1 MAKLTKSQRA
11 ALCQKFSG
19 RCAYCGQELGHR
31 WHADHFEPVQRQ
43 SAWDSKKKKLVATG
57 ECRAAEHDNLE
68 NLMPACPACNI
79 DKSVLSLEE
88 WREKLQRSTDVLAR
102 NSPTYRH
109 ALRFGLV
116 QETGRRVQF
125 YFESSE
131 TTPHKTTVR
140 LPPT

>member
-1 MAKLTKSQRA
+1 MVKLTKSQRA

-43 SAWDSKKKKLVATG
+43 SAWDGENKKLVATG
-57 ECRAAEHDNLE
+57 ECRAEERDNLE
-68 NLMPACPACNI
+68 NLMPACPPCNI

-88 WREKLQRSTDVLAR
+88 WREKLQRATDVLTR

-109 ALRFGLV
+109 AVRFGLV
-116 QETGRRVQF
+116 QETSAKVTF
-125 YFESSE
+125 YFEVQNE
-131 TTPHKTTVR
+131 RP
-140 LPPT
+140 

>member
-1 MAKLTKSQRA
+1 MKITKQQRQT
-11 ALCQKFSG
+11 LRTKFGG

-43 SAWDSKKKKLVATG
+43 SAWDNKKKKLVATG
-57 ECRAAEHDNLE
+57 ECGAAEHDNLE

-125 YFESSE
+125 YFEASE

-140 LPPT
+140 LPPA